1 MYLSSLFYCLNRK
14 TSLVSNNQQ
23 GDPLPQG
30 GRRDDHSLWPVAIL
44 ILPIPS
50 PWWSGPTDLS
60 KIHTLVVGQLQ
71 TNCYVVESN
80 SHALIVDPGD
90 EPERIL
96 RFVKDLN
103 VTITCIVA
111 THTHFDH
118 VLGVDGVRIV
128 TKTPFLIH
136 RDDLSMLESM
146 QSRVRQFMG
155 FEVPPPPK
163 VDGYL
168 KDGELLKLGDKTIR
182 VLHTPGHSPG
192 SISLSGEGYVLTGDA
207 LFNQSIGRTDLPGG
221 DLQTLVQSIKER
233 LFKLGDETIVYPGHG
248 PETTIGDE
256 KLANPFVVKAGRLQI
271 G

>member
-1 MYLSSLFYCLNRK
+1 
-14 TSLVSNNQQ
+14 
-23 GDPLPQG
+23 
-30 GRRDDHSLWPVAIL
+30 
-44 ILPIPS
+44 
-50 PWWSGPTDLS
+50 LS

-71 TNCYVVESN
+71 TNCYVIESQGQ
-80 SHALIVDPGD
+80 ALVVDPGD

-96 RFVKDLN
+96 RFIIDLN
-103 VTITCIVA
+103 ATTTRIIA

-118 VLGVDGVRIV
+118 VLGVDGVRKA
-128 TKTPFLIH
+128 TKTPFMIH
-136 RDDLSMLESM
+136 RDDLPMLESM

-168 KDGELLKLGDKTIR
+168 KDGDFLELGDETIR
-182 VLHTPGHSPG
+182 ILHTPGHSPG
-192 SISLSGEGYVLTGDA
+192 SISLSGDGYVLTGDA

-221 DLQTLVQSIKER
+221 DLETLVRSIRER
-233 LFKLGDETIVYPGHG
+233 LFRLDDETIVYPGHG

-256 KLANPFVVKAGRLQI
+256 KLANPFVGKAARLQI

>member
-1 MYLSSLFYCLNRK
+1 M
-14 TSLVSNNQQ
+14 
-23 GDPLPQG
+23 
-30 GRRDDHSLWPVAIL
+30 
-44 ILPIPS
+44 
-50 PWWSGPTDLS
+50 S

-71 TNCYVVESN
+71 TNCYVIESQGQ
-80 SHALIVDPGD
+80 ALVVDPGD

-96 RFVKDLN
+96 RFIKDLN
-103 VTITCIVA
+103 ATTTRIIA

-118 VLGVDGVRIV
+118 VLGVDGVRKA
-128 TKTPFLIH
+128 TKTPFMIH
-136 RDDLSMLESM
+136 RDDLPMLESM

-168 KDGELLKLGDKTIR
+168 KDGDFLELGDETIR
-182 VLHTPGHSPG
+182 ILHTPGHSPG
-192 SISLSGEGYVLTGDA
+192 SISLSGDGYVLTGDA

-221 DLQTLVQSIKER
+221 DLETLVRSIRER
-233 LFKLGDETIVYPGHG
+233 LFRLDDETIVYPGHG

-256 KLANPFVVKAGRLQI
+256 KLANPFVGKAARLQI